1 MAAQRALRVATPADA
16 RKKPKN
22 LAEAIEFGTY
32 REILVEQ
39 RRSIVSDL
47 PNEKGPAKAALHRQ
61 LGLISK
67 EIETLDAA
75 ATEGEGSVTADTAD
89 EAWDGSGY

>member
-1 MAAQRALRVATPADA
+1 MAPRSLRVATEADA
-16 RKKPKN
+16 PKKPKT
-22 LAEAIEFGTY
+22 LTEAIESGTY
-32 REILVEQ
+32 REILVAQ
-39 RRSIVSDL
+39 RRSIVADL

-75 ATEGEGSVTADTAD
+75 QTEGEGSVAADTAD
-89 EAWDGSGY
+89 EAWDGTGY